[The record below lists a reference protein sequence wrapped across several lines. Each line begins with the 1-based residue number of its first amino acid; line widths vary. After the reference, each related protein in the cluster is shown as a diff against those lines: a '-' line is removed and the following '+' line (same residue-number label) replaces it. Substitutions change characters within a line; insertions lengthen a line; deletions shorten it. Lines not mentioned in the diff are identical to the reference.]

1 MKKKSIILAV
11 LCVVLVIFYIKLT
24 DRKNVNI
31 LNELEGEIYYLMKD
45 DDHISKLYKSD
56 ANLKNKTLIY
66 SHKGKG
72 MTSSG
77 GSNDNIIDFRYY
89 TESKKIEFEAMHN
102 GEWSIFELSMDGSE
116 PKYLRKAKEIKIDDK
131 YRVFNVDVDYINLVS
146 ENFYIHEKND
156 SIFINIEGKDKCIL
170 KYSGFVRSDISGATG
185 YTPQGLSPDG
195 KFLVYGTTGSTG
207 FGFLL
212 GEYKRFIINLDTKE
226 YTEYINSQS
235 IQWVIEK

>member
-1 MKKKSIILAV
+1 MKKKIIILAV
-11 LCVVLVIFYIKLT
+11 LCAVLVLFYIKLT
-24 DRKNVNI
+24 DCKNMNI

-45 DDHISKLYKSD
+45 DDISKLYKSD

-66 SHKGKG
+66 SHEGKG

-89 TESKKIEFEAMHN
+89 PESKKIEFEAMHN
-102 GEWSIFELSMDGSE
+102 GEWSIFELSMDGTE
-116 PKYLRKAKEIKIDDK
+116 PKYLGK
-131 YRVFNVDVDYINLVS
+131 VFNVDVDYINLVS
-146 ENFYIHEKND
+146 EKFYIHEKND
-156 SIFINIEGKDKCIL
+156 SIFINIDGKDKCVL

-195 KFLVYGTTGSTG
+195 KFLVYGTTGSKSG
-207 FGFLL
+207 IGFLL
-212 GEYKRFIINLDTKE
+212 GSKYKRYIMNLETKE

-235 IQWVIEK
+235 IQWVIE